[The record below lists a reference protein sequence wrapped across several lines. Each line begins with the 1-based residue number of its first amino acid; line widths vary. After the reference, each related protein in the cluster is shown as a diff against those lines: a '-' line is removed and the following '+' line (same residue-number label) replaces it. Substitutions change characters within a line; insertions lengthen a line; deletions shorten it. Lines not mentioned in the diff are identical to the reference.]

1 MISDSQ
7 FDKARN
13 SLFLDSCLTFM
24 HETKSDYTSS
34 ILAGGLHLD
43 KTYNGEI
50 SRVVKQARTEDEIKE
65 YNYYHDRKEKT
76 IAIITVPKA
85 VLGDIDPSSFKGQL
99 FLNCIS
105 QRIEP
110 KMPEGNW
117 LQYSRPTFERLPS
130 IIPSKWINGVF
141 DEEGNFQE
149 NPAFILRMP
158 DYHKQIEY
166 SRQEILSEVKKR
178 YPIQFSELFSEFAKN
193 NTLFNSKDSAEEP
206 EK

>member
-7 FDKARN
+7 FAKARN
-13 SLFLDSCLTFM
+13 SLFLDSCLTYL

-34 ILAGGLHLD
+34 ILSGGLMLD
-43 KTYNGEI
+43 KSYNGEI

-65 YNYYHDRKEKT
+65 YDYYHDRDEKT
-76 IAIITVPKA
+76 IAVITIPKMI
-85 VLGDIDPSSFKGQL
+85 LRDIDETSFKGQL

-105 QRIEP
+105 QRIES

-117 LQYSRPTFERLPS
+117 LHYSKPSFERLPS
-130 IIPSKWINGVF
+130 VIPSKWVNGIF
-141 DEEGNFQE
+141 DEEGNFIE

-158 DYHKQIEY
+158 DYKKQIEY

-178 YPIQFSELFSEFAKN
+178 YPIQFSQMFSEFAKD
-193 NTLFNSKDSAEEP
+193 NSMFKNSDDP

>member
-7 FDKARN
+7 FAKARN
-13 SLFLDSCLTFM
+13 SLFLDSCLTYL

-34 ILAGGLHLD
+34 ILSGGLMLD
-43 KTYNGEI
+43 KSYNGEI

-65 YNYYHDRKEKT
+65 YDYYHDRDEKT
-76 IAIITVPKA
+76 IAVITIPKMI
-85 VLGDIDPSSFKGQL
+85 LGDIDETSFKGQL

-105 QRIEP
+105 QRIES

-117 LQYSRPTFERLPS
+117 LHYSKPSFERLPS
-130 IIPSKWINGVF
+130 VIPSKWVNGIF
-141 DEEGNFQE
+141 DEEGNFIE

-158 DYHKQIEY
+158 DYKKQVEY

-178 YPIQFSELFSEFAKN
+178 YPIQFSQMFSEFAKD
-193 NTLFNSKDSAEEP
+193 NSMFKNSDDP

>member
-7 FDKARN
+7 FARARN
-13 SLFLDSCLTFM
+13 ALFLDSCLTFM

-34 ILAGGLHLD
+34 ILAGGLNLD
-43 KTYNGEI
+43 KSYNGEI
-50 SRVVKQARTEDEIKE
+50 SRVVKQAQSEDEIKE
-65 YNYYHDRKEKT
+65 YDYYHDRKDKT
-76 IAIITVPKA
+76 IAIITIPKSI
-85 VLGDIDPSSFKGQL
+85 LGSIDPASFKGQL

-117 LQYSRPTFERLPS
+117 LHYSRPAFERLPS
-130 IIPSKWINGVF
+130 VIPSKWINGVF
-141 DEEGNFQE
+141 DEEGNFIE
-149 NPAFILRMP
+149 NPSFILRMP
-158 DYHKQIEY
+158 DYKKQIEY

-178 YPIQFSELFSEFAKN
+178 YPLQFSQMFSEFAEN
-193 NTLFNSKDSAEEP
+193 NSMFKKSKDEDP

>member
-7 FDKARN
+7 FAKARN
-13 SLFLDSCLTFM
+13 SLFLDSCLTYL

-34 ILAGGLHLD
+34 ILSGGLMLD
-43 KTYNGEI
+43 KSYNGEI
-50 SRVVKQARTEDEIKE
+50 SRVVKHARTEDEIKE
-65 YNYYHDRKEKT
+65 YDYYHDRDEKT
-76 IAIITVPKA
+76 IAVITIPKMI
-85 VLGDIDPSSFKGQL
+85 LGDIDETSFKGQL

-105 QRIEP
+105 QRIES

-117 LQYSRPTFERLPS
+117 LHYSKPSFERLPS
-130 IIPSKWINGVF
+130 VIPSKWVNGIF
-141 DEEGNFQE
+141 DEEGNFLE

-158 DYHKQIEY
+158 DYKKQIEY

-178 YPIQFSELFSEFAKN
+178 YPIQFSQMFSEFAKD
-193 NTLFNSKDSAEEP
+193 NSMFKNSDDP

>member
-7 FDKARN
+7 FAKARN
-13 SLFLDSCLTFM
+13 SLFLDSCLTYL

-34 ILAGGLHLD
+34 ILSGGLMLD
-43 KTYNGEI
+43 KSYNGEI

-65 YNYYHDRKEKT
+65 YDYYHDRDEKT
-76 IAIITVPKA
+76 IAVITIPKMI
-85 VLGDIDPSSFKGQL
+85 LGDIDETSFKGQL

-105 QRIEP
+105 QRIES

-117 LQYSRPTFERLPS
+117 LHYSKPSFERLPS
-130 IIPSKWINGVF
+130 VIPSKWVNGIF
-141 DEEGNFQE
+141 DEEGNFVE

-158 DYHKQIEY
+158 DYKKQIEY

-178 YPIQFSELFSEFAKN
+178 YPIQFSQMFSEFAKDN
-193 NTLFNSKDSAEEP
+193 RMFKNSDDP

>member
-7 FDKARN
+7 FAKAKN
-13 SLFLDSCLTFM
+13 SLFLDSCLTYL

-34 ILAGGLHLD
+34 ILSGGLMLD
-43 KTYNGEI
+43 KSYNGEI

-65 YNYYHDRKEKT
+65 YDYYHDRDEKT
-76 IAIITVPKA
+76 IAVITIPKMI
-85 VLGDIDPSSFKGQL
+85 LGDIDETSFKGQL

-105 QRIEP
+105 QRIES

-117 LQYSRPTFERLPS
+117 LHYSKPSFERLPS
-130 IIPSKWINGVF
+130 VIPSKWVNGIF
-141 DEEGNFQE
+141 DEEGNFVE

-158 DYHKQIEY
+158 DYKKQIEY

-178 YPIQFSELFSEFAKN
+178 YPIQFSQMFSEFAKD
-193 NTLFNSKDSAEEP
+193 NSMFKNSDDP

>member
-7 FDKARN
+7 FAKARN
-13 SLFLDSCLTFM
+13 SLFLDSCLTYL

-34 ILAGGLHLD
+34 ILSGGLMLD
-43 KTYNGEI
+43 KSYNGEI
-50 SRVVKQARTEDEIKE
+50 SRVVKQARTKDEIKE
-65 YNYYHDRKEKT
+65 YDYYHDRDEKT
-76 IAIITVPKA
+76 IAVITIPKMI
-85 VLGDIDPSSFKGQL
+85 LGDIDETSFKGQL

-105 QRIEP
+105 QRIES

-117 LQYSRPTFERLPS
+117 LHYSKPSFERLPS
-130 IIPSKWINGVF
+130 VIPSKWVNGIF
-141 DEEGNFQE
+141 DEEGNFVE

-158 DYHKQIEY
+158 DYKKQIEY

-178 YPIQFSELFSEFAKN
+178 YPIQFSQMFSEFAKD
-193 NTLFNSKDSAEEP
+193 NSMFKNSDDP

>member
-7 FDKARN
+7 FAKARN
-13 SLFLDSCLTFM
+13 SLFLDSCLTYL

-34 ILAGGLHLD
+34 ILSGGLMLD
-43 KTYNGEI
+43 KSYNGEI

-65 YNYYHDRKEKT
+65 YDYYHDRDEKT
-76 IAIITVPKA
+76 IAVITIPKMI
-85 VLGDIDPSSFKGQL
+85 LGDIDETSFKGQL

-105 QRIEP
+105 QRIES

-117 LQYSRPTFERLPS
+117 LHYSKPSFERLPS
-130 IIPSKWINGVF
+130 VIPSKWVNGIF
-141 DEEGNFQE
+141 DEEGNFIE

-158 DYHKQIEY
+158 DYKKQIEY
-166 SRQEILSEVKKR
+166 SKQEILSEVKKR
-178 YPIQFSELFSEFAKN
+178 YPIQFSQMFSEFAKD
-193 NTLFNSKDSAEEP
+193 NSMFKNSDDP

>member
-7 FDKARN
+7 FAKARS
-13 SLFLDSCLTFM
+13 SLFLDSCLTYL

-34 ILAGGLHLD
+34 ILSGGLMLD
-43 KTYNGEI
+43 KSYNGEI

-65 YNYYHDRKEKT
+65 YDYYHDRDEKT
-76 IAIITVPKA
+76 IAVITIPKMI
-85 VLGDIDPSSFKGQL
+85 LGDIDETSFKGQL

-105 QRIEP
+105 QRIES

-117 LQYSRPTFERLPS
+117 LHYSKPSFERLPS
-130 IIPSKWINGVF
+130 VIPSKWVNGIF
-141 DEEGNFQE
+141 DEEGNFVE

-158 DYHKQIEY
+158 DYKKQIEY

-178 YPIQFSELFSEFAKN
+178 YPIQFSQMFSEFAKD
-193 NTLFNSKDSAEEP
+193 NSMFKNSDDP

>member
-7 FDKARN
+7 FAKARN
-13 SLFLDSCLTFM
+13 SLFLDSCLTYL

-34 ILAGGLHLD
+34 ILSGGLMLD
-43 KTYNGEI
+43 KSYNGEI

-65 YNYYHDRKEKT
+65 YNYYHDRDEKT
-76 IAIITVPKA
+76 IAVITIPKMI
-85 VLGDIDPSSFKGQL
+85 LGDIDETSFKGQL

-105 QRIEP
+105 QRIES

-117 LQYSRPTFERLPS
+117 LHYSKPSFERLPS
-130 IIPSKWINGVF
+130 IIPSKWVNGIF
-141 DEEGNFQE
+141 DEEGNFVE

-158 DYHKQIEY
+158 DYKKQIEY

-178 YPIQFSELFSEFAKN
+178 YPIQFSQMFSEFAKD
-193 NTLFNSKDSAEEP
+193 NSMFKNSDDP

>member
-7 FDKARN
+7 FAKARN
-13 SLFLDSCLTFM
+13 SLFLDSCLTYL
-24 HETKSDYTSS
+24 HETKSEYTSS
-34 ILAGGLHLD
+34 ILSGGLMLD
-43 KTYNGEI
+43 KSYNGEI

-65 YNYYHDRKEKT
+65 YDYYHDRDEKT
-76 IAIITVPKA
+76 IAVITIPKMI
-85 VLGDIDPSSFKGQL
+85 LGDIDETSFKGQL

-105 QRIEP
+105 QRIES

-117 LQYSRPTFERLPS
+117 LHYSKPSFERLPS
-130 IIPSKWINGVF
+130 VIPSKWVNGIF
-141 DEEGNFQE
+141 DEEGNFVE

-158 DYHKQIEY
+158 DYKKQIEY

-178 YPIQFSELFSEFAKN
+178 YPIQFSQMFSEFAKD
-193 NTLFNSKDSAEEP
+193 NSMFKNSDDP

>member
-7 FDKARN
+7 FAKARN
-13 SLFLDSCLTFM
+13 SLFLDSCLTYL

-34 ILAGGLHLD
+34 ILSGGLMLD
-43 KTYNGEI
+43 KSYNGEI

-65 YNYYHDRKEKT
+65 YDYYHDRDEKT
-76 IAIITVPKA
+76 IAVITIPKMI
-85 VLGDIDPSSFKGQL
+85 LGDIDETSFKGQL

-105 QRIEP
+105 QRIES

-117 LQYSRPTFERLPS
+117 LHYSKPSFERLPS
-130 IIPSKWINGVF
+130 VIPSKWVNGIF
-141 DEEGNFQE
+141 DEEGNFVE

-158 DYHKQIEY
+158 DYKKQIEY

-178 YPIQFSELFSEFAKN
+178 YPIQFSQMFSEFAKD
-193 NTLFNSKDSAEEP
+193 NSMFKNSDDP

>member
-7 FDKARN
+7 FAKARN
-13 SLFLDSCLTFM
+13 SLFLDSCLTYL

-34 ILAGGLHLD
+34 ILSGGLMLD
-43 KTYNGEI
+43 KSYNGEI

-65 YNYYHDRKEKT
+65 YDYYHDRDEKT
-76 IAIITVPKA
+76 IAVITIPKMI
-85 VLGDIDPSSFKGQL
+85 LGDIDETSFKGQL

-105 QRIEP
+105 QRIES

-117 LQYSRPTFERLPS
+117 LHYSKPSFERLPS
-130 IIPSKWINGVF
+130 VIPSKWVNGIF
-141 DEEGNFQE
+141 DEEGNFVE

-158 DYHKQIEY
+158 DYKKQIEY

-178 YPIQFSELFSEFAKN
+178 YLMQFSNLFS
-193 NTLFNSKDSAEEP
+193 
-206 EK
+206 

>member
-7 FDKARN
+7 FAKARN
-13 SLFLDSCLTFM
+13 SLFLDSCLTYL

-34 ILAGGLHLD
+34 ILSGGLMLD
-43 KTYNGEI
+43 KSYNGEI

-65 YNYYHDRKEKT
+65 YDYYHDRDEKT
-76 IAIITVPKA
+76 IAVITIPKII
-85 VLGDIDPSSFKGQL
+85 LGDMDETSFKGQL

-105 QRIEP
+105 QRIES

-117 LQYSRPTFERLPS
+117 LHYSKPSFERLPS
-130 IIPSKWINGVF
+130 VIPSKWVNGIF
-141 DEEGNFQE
+141 DEEGNFVE

-158 DYHKQIEY
+158 DYKKQIEY

-178 YPIQFSELFSEFAKN
+178 YPIQFSQMFSEFAKD
-193 NTLFNSKDSAEEP
+193 NSMFKNSDDP

>member
-7 FDKARN
+7 FAKARN
-13 SLFLDSCLTFM
+13 SLFLDSCLTYL

-34 ILAGGLHLD
+34 ILSGGLMLD
-43 KTYNGEI
+43 KSYNGEI

-65 YNYYHDRKEKT
+65 YNYYHDRDEKT
-76 IAIITVPKA
+76 IAVITIPKMI
-85 VLGDIDPSSFKGQL
+85 LGDIDETSFKGQL

-105 QRIEP
+105 QRIES
-110 KMPEGNW
+110 KMPEGHW
-117 LQYSRPTFERLPS
+117 LHYSKPSFERLPS
-130 IIPSKWINGVF
+130 IIPSKWVNGIF
-141 DEEGNFQE
+141 DEEGNFVE

-158 DYHKQIEY
+158 DYKKQIEY

-178 YPIQFSELFSEFAKN
+178 YPIQFSQMFSEFAKD
-193 NTLFNSKDSAEEP
+193 NSMFKNSDDP

>member
-7 FDKARN
+7 FAKARN
-13 SLFLDSCLTFM
+13 SLFLDSCLTYL

-34 ILAGGLHLD
+34 ILSGGLMLD
-43 KTYNGEI
+43 KSYNGEI

-65 YNYYHDRKEKT
+65 YDYYHDRDEKT
-76 IAIITVPKA
+76 IAVITIPKMI
-85 VLGDIDPSSFKGQL
+85 LGDIDETSFKGQL

-105 QRIEP
+105 QRIES

-117 LQYSRPTFERLPS
+117 LHYSKPSFERLPS
-130 IIPSKWINGVF
+130 VIPSKWVNGIF
-141 DEEGNFQE
+141 DEEGNFIE

-158 DYHKQIEY
+158 DYKKQIEY

-178 YPIQFSELFSEFAKN
+178 YPIQFSQMFSEFAKD
-193 NTLFNSKDSAEEP
+193 NSMFKNSDDP

>member
-7 FDKARN
+7 FAKARN
-13 SLFLDSCLTFM
+13 SLFLDSCLTYL

-34 ILAGGLHLD
+34 ILSGGLMLD
-43 KTYNGEI
+43 KSYNGEI

-65 YNYYHDRKEKT
+65 YDYYHDRDEKT
-76 IAIITVPKA
+76 IAVITIPKMI
-85 VLGDIDPSSFKGQL
+85 LGDIDETSFKGQL

-105 QRIEP
+105 QRIES

-117 LQYSRPTFERLPS
+117 LHYSKPSFERLPS
-130 IIPSKWINGVF
+130 VIHSKWVNGIF
-141 DEEGNFQE
+141 DEEGNFIE

-158 DYHKQIEY
+158 DYKKQIEY

-178 YPIQFSELFSEFAKN
+178 YPIQFSQMFSEFAKD
-193 NTLFNSKDSAEEP
+193 NSMFKNSDDP

>member
-7 FDKARN
+7 FAKARN
-13 SLFLDSCLTFM
+13 SLFLDSCLTYL

-34 ILAGGLHLD
+34 ILSGGLMLD
-43 KTYNGEI
+43 KSYNGEI

-65 YNYYHDRKEKT
+65 YDYYHDRDEKT
-76 IAIITVPKA
+76 IAVITIPKMI
-85 VLGDIDPSSFKGQL
+85 LGDIDETSFKGQL

-105 QRIEP
+105 QRIES

-117 LQYSRPTFERLPS
+117 LHYSKPSFERLPRV
-130 IIPSKWINGVF
+130 IPSKWVNGIF
-141 DEEGNFQE
+141 DEEGNFVE

-158 DYHKQIEY
+158 DYKKQIEY

-178 YPIQFSELFSEFAKN
+178 YPMQFSNLFSETSVF
-193 NTLFNSKDSAEEP
+193 SASLIRTP
-206 EK
+206 RA

>member
-7 FDKARN
+7 FAKARN
-13 SLFLDSCLTFM
+13 SLFLDSCLTYL

-34 ILAGGLHLD
+34 ILSGGLMHD
-43 KTYNGEI
+43 KSYNGEI

-65 YNYYHDRKEKT
+65 YDYYHDRDEKT
-76 IAIITVPKA
+76 IAVITIPKMI
-85 VLGDIDPSSFKGQL
+85 LGDIDETSFKGQL

-105 QRIEP
+105 QRIES

-117 LQYSRPTFERLPS
+117 LHYSKPSFERLPS
-130 IIPSKWINGVF
+130 VIPSKWVNGIF
-141 DEEGNFQE
+141 DEEGNFVE
-149 NPAFILRMP
+149 NTAFILRMP
-158 DYHKQIEY
+158 DYKKQIEY

-178 YPIQFSELFSEFAKN
+178 YPIQFSQMFSEFAKD
-193 NTLFNSKDSAEEP
+193 NSMFKNSDDP